1 MAEQPSY
8 STTKNGKRLIY
19 IDGVGWRYAT
29 EHRMTRWPLWKDSRK
44 PGTYMITLNINGS
57 QKLLGTLAGSSAA
70 IYGWMKEHPEEV
82 KAASADAYYYRHALL
97 GTGAMPFVLKPVVET
112 TGHKEQASDKA
123 PASYMQASYMQ
134 ASYKAH
140 DSYKAPTSYM
150 QASYKVPDSYKA
162 TTSYKQASYKA
173 PDSYKA
179 TTSYKQPSS
188 CGGVS
193 TPSAKSRTH
202 FPLPALSQPG
212 APHIELSTLGI
223 KVKESLERMPQV
235 EPKRE
240 LVCYSRRPTHIHFI
254 RAVRGELSRPIGTI
268 IRSFMGATSRS
279 LHMLKAEGKIQWNS
293 AAASIARKASTEKPS
308 LWQPGYCIGICH
320 TEQKLHTRI
329 GYVIENPFFGILET
343 ERHDFMKRTMMLTIK
358 GRRYSGYGNMLLL
371 KEPDRLQVFCHRNHP
386 VTHEPYHLTQDFREE
401 KQAILNAA
409 SDGVVIITPG
419 ISPGEADIMWSVL
432 QNGGYVINIQQE
444 EIPISDKWHPEK
456 ERRIYCSQ
464 GQMLVLSVHDLPHQ
478 TFYDCMGQEIPMTTS
493 YARFHLLNFVAEELC
508 QEGIEN
514 ECGLCI

>member
-70 IYGWMKEHPEEV
+70 IYSWMKEHPEEV

-112 TGHKEQASDKA
+112 TGHKEQASYKA
-123 PASYMQASYMQ
+123 PA
-134 ASYKAH
+134 
-140 DSYKAPTSYM
+140 SYM

-162 TTSYKQASYKA
+162 PA
-173 PDSYKA
+173 
-179 TTSYKQPSS
+179 SYKQPSS

-212 APHIELSTLGI
+212 APHIELSPLGI

-235 EPKRE
+235 EPKIE
-240 LVCYSRRPTHIHFI
+240 LVCYSIMPNHIHFI
-254 RAVRGELSRPIGTI
+254 IAVRGELSRPIGTI

-293 AAASIARKASTEKPS
+293 AAASIARKASAEKPS

-371 KEPDRLQVFCHRNHP
+371 KEPDRLQVFCHRKHP

-409 SDGVVIITPG
+409 ADGVVIVTPG

-432 QNGGYVINIQQE
+432 QNGGNVINIQQE

>member
-112 TGHKEQASDKA
+112 TDHKEQASDKA
-123 PASYMQASYMQ
+123 P
-134 ASYKAH
+134 
-140 DSYKAPTSYM
+140 TSYM
-150 QASYKVPDSYKA
+150 QASDMQ
-162 TTSYKQASYKA
+162 TSYKA
-173 PDSYKA
+173 P
-179 TTSYKQPSS
+179 TSYKQPSS

-212 APHIELSTLGI
+212 APHIELSPLGI

-235 EPKRE
+235 EPKIE
-240 LVCYSRRPTHIHFI
+240 LVCYSIMPNHIHFI
-254 RAVRGELSRPIGTI
+254 IAVRGELNRPIGTI

-329 GYVIENPFFGILET
+329 GYVIENPFFGILEN

-409 SDGVVIITPG
+409 ADGVVIVTPG

-432 QNGGYVINIQQE
+432 QNGGFVINIQQE

>member
-8 STTKNGKRLIY
+8 STTKNGKRLIH

-112 TGHKEQASDKA
+112 TGHKEQAS
-123 PASYMQASYMQ
+123 
-134 ASYKAH
+134 YKAS
-140 DSYKAPTSYM
+140 DSYKAP
-150 QASYKVPDSYKA
+150 
-162 TTSYKQASYKA
+162 
-173 PDSYKA
+173 
-179 TTSYKQPSS
+179 TSYKQPSS

-202 FPLPALSQPG
+202 FPLPALSQPC
-212 APHIELSTLGI
+212 APHIELSPLGI

-235 EPKRE
+235 EPKIE
-240 LVCYSRRPTHIHFI
+240 LVCYSIMPNHIHFI
-254 RAVRGELSRPIGTI
+254 IAVRGELSRPIGTI

-293 AAASIARKASTEKPS
+293 AAASIARNASTEKPS

-329 GYVIENPFFGILET
+329 GYVIENPFFGILEN

>member
-112 TGHKEQASDKA
+112 TGHKEQASDKK
-123 PASYMQASYMQ
+123 QASYM
-134 ASYKAH
+134 
-140 DSYKAPTSYM
+140 
-150 QASYKVPDSYKA
+150 
-162 TTSYKQASYKA
+162 QASYKA

-179 TTSYKQPSS
+179 PTSYKQPSS

-212 APHIELSTLGI
+212 APHIELSPLGI

-235 EPKRE
+235 EPKIE
-240 LVCYSRRPTHIHFI
+240 LVCYSIMPNHIHFI
-254 RAVRGELSRPIGTI
+254 IAVRGELSRPIGTI

-329 GYVIENPFFGILET
+329 GYVMENPFFGILET

-409 SDGVVIITPG
+409 ADGVVIVTPG

-478 TFYDCMGQEIPMTTS
+478 TFYDCMGLEIPMTTS

>member
-112 TGHKEQASDKA
+112 TDHKEQASDKA
-123 PASYMQASYMQ
+123 P
-134 ASYKAH
+134 
-140 DSYKAPTSYM
+140 TSYM
-150 QASYKVPDSYKA
+150 QASDMQ
-162 TTSYKQASYKA
+162 TSYKA
-173 PDSYKA
+173 P
-179 TTSYKQPSS
+179 TSYKQPSS

-212 APHIELSTLGI
+212 APHIELSPLGI

-235 EPKRE
+235 EPKIE
-240 LVCYSRRPTHIHFI
+240 LVCYSIMPNHIHFI
-254 RAVRGELSRPIGTI
+254 IAVRGELNRPIGTI

-386 VTHEPYHLTQDFREE
+386 VTHEPYHLTQDFWEE

-409 SDGVVIITPG
+409 SDGVVIVTPG

-432 QNGGYVINIQQE
+432 QNGGNVINIQQE

>member
-57 QKLLGTLAGSSAA
+57 QKLLGTLAGSSSA

-112 TGHKEQASDKA
+112 TGHKEQASYKA
-123 PASYMQASYMQ
+123 PA
-134 ASYKAH
+134 
-140 DSYKAPTSYM
+140 
-150 QASYKVPDSYKA
+150 
-162 TTSYKQASYKA
+162 SYKQASYKA
-173 PDSYKA
+173 TASYKA
-179 TTSYKQPSS
+179 PASYKQ
-188 CGGVS
+188 
-193 TPSAKSRTH
+193 TSAKSRTH

-212 APHIELSTLGI
+212 APHIELSPLGI

-235 EPKRE
+235 EPKIE
-240 LVCYSRRPTHIHFI
+240 LVCYSIMPNHIHFI
-254 RAVRGELSRPIGTI
+254 IAVRGELSRPIGTI

-279 LHMLKAEGKIQWNS
+279 LHMLRAEGKIQWNS

-329 GYVIENPFFGILET
+329 GYVIENPFFGILEN

-409 SDGVVIITPG
+409 ADGVVIITPG

-508 QEGIEN
+508 QEGIED
-514 ECGLCI
+514 ECGLCIWK

>member
-123 PASYMQASYMQ
+123 P
-134 ASYKAH
+134 
-140 DSYKAPTSYM
+140 TSYM
-150 QASYKVPDSYKA
+150 
-162 TTSYKQASYKA
+162 QASYKA

-179 TTSYKQPSS
+179 PTSYKQPSS

-212 APHIELSTLGI
+212 APHIELSPLGI

-235 EPKRE
+235 EPKIE
-240 LVCYSRRPTHIHFI
+240 LVCYSIMPNHIHFI
-254 RAVRGELSRPIGTI
+254 IAVRGELNRPIGTI

-343 ERHDFMKRTMMLTIK
+343 DRHDFMKRTMMLTIK

-386 VTHEPYHLTQDFREE
+386 VTHEPYHLTQDFWEE

-409 SDGVVIITPG
+409 SDGVVIVTPG

-432 QNGGYVINIQQE
+432 QNGGFVINIQQE
-444 EIPISDKWHPEK
+444 EIPINDKWHPEK

>member
-112 TGHKEQASDKA
+112 TDHKEQASDKA
-123 PASYMQASYMQ
+123 P
-134 ASYKAH
+134 
-140 DSYKAPTSYM
+140 TSYM
-150 QASYKVPDSYKA
+150 QASDMQ
-162 TTSYKQASYKA
+162 TSYKA
-173 PDSYKA
+173 P
-179 TTSYKQPSS
+179 TSYKQPSS

-212 APHIELSTLGI
+212 APHIELSPLGI

-235 EPKRE
+235 EPKIE
-240 LVCYSRRPTHIHFI
+240 LVCYSIMPNHIHFI
-254 RAVRGELSRPIGTI
+254 IAVRGELNRPIGTI

-329 GYVIENPFFGILET
+329 GYVIENPFFGILEN

-386 VTHEPYHLTQDFREE
+386 VTHEPYHLTQDFWEE

-409 SDGVVIITPG
+409 ADGVVIVTPG

-432 QNGGYVINIQQE
+432 QNGGNVINIQQE

>member
-123 PASYMQASYMQ
+123 PASYMQASYKAPDSYKAPTSDMQ

-140 DSYKAPTSYM
+140 DSYKAP
-150 QASYKVPDSYKA
+150 
-162 TTSYKQASYKA
+162 
-173 PDSYKA
+173 
-179 TTSYKQPSS
+179 TSYKQPSS

-212 APHIELSTLGI
+212 APHIELSPLGI

-235 EPKRE
+235 EPKIE
-240 LVCYSRRPTHIHFI
+240 LVCYSIMPNHIHFI
-254 RAVRGELSRPIGTI
+254 IAVRGELSRPIGTI

-279 LHMLKAEGKIQWNS
+279 LHMLKAEGKLQWNS

-409 SDGVVIITPG
+409 ADGVVIVTPG

>member
-123 PASYMQASYMQ
+123 P
-134 ASYKAH
+134 
-140 DSYKAPTSYM
+140 TSYM
-150 QASYKVPDSYKA
+150 QASD
-162 TTSYKQASYKA
+162 KA

-179 TTSYKQPSS
+179 PTSYKQPSS

-212 APHIELSTLGI
+212 APHIELSPLGI

-235 EPKRE
+235 EPKIE
-240 LVCYSRRPTHIHFI
+240 LVCYSIMPNHIHFI
-254 RAVRGELSRPIGTI
+254 IAVRGELNRPIGTI

-329 GYVIENPFFGILET
+329 GYVIENPFFGILEN

-409 SDGVVIITPG
+409 ADGVVIVTPG
-419 ISPGEADIMWSVL
+419 ISPCEADIMWSVL
-432 QNGGYVINIQQE
+432 QNGGNVINIQQE

>member
-112 TGHKEQASDKA
+112 TGHKEQAS
-123 PASYMQASYMQ
+123 YMQASYMQ
-134 ASYKAH
+134 TSYMQTI
-140 DSYKAPTSYM
+140 YKAPTSDM
-150 QASYKVPDSYKA
+150 
-162 TTSYKQASYKA
+162 QASYKA
-173 PDSYKA
+173 PDSDKA
-179 TTSYKQPSS
+179 PTSDKQPSS

-212 APHIELSTLGI
+212 APHIELSPLGI

-235 EPKRE
+235 EPKIE
-240 LVCYSRRPTHIHFI
+240 LVCYSIMPNHIHFI
-254 RAVRGELSRPIGTI
+254 IAVRGELSRPIGTI

-329 GYVIENPFFGILET
+329 GYVMENPFFGILET

-409 SDGVVIITPG
+409 SDGVVIVTPG

-432 QNGGYVINIQQE
+432 QNGGNVINIQQE

-478 TFYDCMGQEIPMTTS
+478 TFYDCIGQEIPMTTS

-514 ECGLCI
+514 ECGLYI

>member
-123 PASYMQASYMQ
+123 QASDMQAS
-134 ASYKAH
+134 
-140 DSYKAPTSYM
+140 D
-150 QASYKVPDSYKA
+150 
-162 TTSYKQASYKA
+162 KA

-179 TTSYKQPSS
+179 PTSYKQPSS

-212 APHIELSTLGI
+212 APHIELSPLGI

-235 EPKRE
+235 EPKIE
-240 LVCYSRRPTHIHFI
+240 LVCYSIMPNHIHFI
-254 RAVRGELSRPIGTI
+254 IAVRGELNRPIGTI

-386 VTHEPYHLTQDFREE
+386 VTHEPYHLTQDFWEE

-409 SDGVVIITPG
+409 SDGVVIVTPG

-432 QNGGYVINIQQE
+432 QNGGFVINIQQE

>member
-57 QKLLGTLAGSSAA
+57 QRLLGTLAGSSAA

-112 TGHKEQASDKA
+112 TGHKEQASYKA
-123 PASYMQASYMQ
+123 PA
-134 ASYKAH
+134 
-140 DSYKAPTSYM
+140 
-150 QASYKVPDSYKA
+150 
-162 TTSYKQASYKA
+162 SYKQASYKA
-173 PDSYKA
+173 TASYKA
-179 TTSYKQPSS
+179 PASYKQTSS

-212 APHIELSTLGI
+212 APHIELSLLGI

-235 EPKRE
+235 EPKIE
-240 LVCYSRRPTHIHFI
+240 LVCYSIMPNHIHFI
-254 RAVRGELSRPIGTI
+254 IAVRGELSRPIGTI

-279 LHMLKAEGKIQWNS
+279 LHMLRAEGKIQWNS

-409 SDGVVIITPG
+409 ADGVVIITPG

>member
-44 PGTYMITLNINGS
+44 PGTYMITLNINGR

-112 TGHKEQASDKA
+112 TGHKEQAS
-123 PASYMQASYMQ
+123 
-134 ASYKAH
+134 
-140 DSYKAPTSYM
+140 
-150 QASYKVPDSYKA
+150 
-162 TTSYKQASYKA
+162 YKA

-202 FPLPALSQPG
+202 FPLPALSQPC
-212 APHIELSTLGI
+212 APHIELSPLGI

-235 EPKRE
+235 EPKIE
-240 LVCYSRRPTHIHFI
+240 LVCYSIMPNHIHFI
-254 RAVRGELSRPIGTI
+254 IAVRGELSRPIGTI

-329 GYVIENPFFGILET
+329 GYVMENPFFGILET

-409 SDGVVIITPG
+409 ADGVVIVTPG

>member
-8 STTKNGKRLIY
+8 STTKNGKRLFY
-19 IDGVGWRYAT
+19 IEGVGWRYAT

-57 QKLLGTLAGSSAA
+57 QRLLGTLAGSSAA
-70 IYGWMKEHPEEV
+70 IYSWMKEHPEEV

-112 TGHKEQASDKA
+112 TGHKEQAS
-123 PASYMQASYMQ
+123 
-134 ASYKAH
+134 
-140 DSYKAPTSYM
+140 YKAP
-150 QASYKVPDSYKA
+150 DRD
-162 TTSYKQASYKA
+162 KA

-179 TTSYKQPSS
+179 PASYKQPSS

-212 APHIELSTLGI
+212 APHIELSLLGL

-235 EPKRE
+235 EPKIE
-240 LVCYSRRPTHIHFI
+240 LVCYSIMPNHIHFI
-254 RAVRGELSRPIGTI
+254 IAVRGELSRPIGTI

-279 LHMLKAEGKIQWNS
+279 LHMLRAEGKIQWNS

-409 SDGVVIITPG
+409 ADGVVIVTPG

>member
-112 TGHKEQASDKA
+112 TDHKEQASDKA
-123 PASYMQASYMQ
+123 P
-134 ASYKAH
+134 
-140 DSYKAPTSYM
+140 TSYM
-150 QASYKVPDSYKA
+150 QASDMQ
-162 TTSYKQASYKA
+162 TSYKA
-173 PDSYKA
+173 P
-179 TTSYKQPSS
+179 TSYKQPSS

-212 APHIELSTLGI
+212 APHIELSPLGI

-235 EPKRE
+235 EPKIE
-240 LVCYSRRPTHIHFI
+240 LVCYSIMPNHIHFI
-254 RAVRGELSRPIGTI
+254 IAVRGELNRPIGTI

-320 TEQKLHTRI
+320 TEQKIHTRI
-329 GYVIENPFFGILET
+329 GYVIENPFFGILEN

-386 VTHEPYHLTQDFREE
+386 VTHEPYHLTQDFWEE

-409 SDGVVIITPG
+409 ADGVVIVTPG

-432 QNGGYVINIQQE
+432 QNGGNVINIQQE

>member
-140 DSYKAPTSYM
+140 DSDM
-150 QASYKVPDSYKA
+150 
-162 TTSYKQASYKA
+162 QASYKA

-179 TTSYKQPSS
+179 PTSYKQPSS

-193 TPSAKSRTH
+193 TPFAKSRTH

-212 APHIELSTLGI
+212 APHIELSPLGI

-235 EPKRE
+235 EPKIE
-240 LVCYSRRPTHIHFI
+240 LVCYSIMPNHIHFI
-254 RAVRGELSRPIGTI
+254 IAVRGELSRPIGTI

-409 SDGVVIITPG
+409 ADGVVIVTPG
-419 ISPGEADIMWSVL
+419 ISSGESDIMWSVL
-432 QNGGYVINIQQE
+432 QNGGNVINIQQE

>member
-112 TGHKEQASDKA
+112 TGHKEQASYKA
-123 PASYMQASYMQ
+123 PASDM
-134 ASYKAH
+134 
-140 DSYKAPTSYM
+140 
-150 QASYKVPDSYKA
+150 
-162 TTSYKQASYKA
+162 QASYKA

-179 TTSYKQPSS
+179 PTSCKQPSS

-212 APHIELSTLGI
+212 APHIELSPLGI

-235 EPKRE
+235 EPKIE
-240 LVCYSRRPTHIHFI
+240 LVCYSIMPNHIHFI
-254 RAVRGELSRPIGTI
+254 IAVRGELSRPIGTI

-329 GYVIENPFFGILET
+329 GYVMENPFFGILET

-371 KEPDRLQVFCHRNHP
+371 KELDRLQVFCHRNHP
-386 VTHEPYHLTQDFREE
+386 VTHEPYHLTQDFMEE

-514 ECGLCI
+514 ECGLYI

>member
-1 MAEQPSY
+1 
-8 STTKNGKRLIY
+8 
-19 IDGVGWRYAT
+19 
-29 EHRMTRWPLWKDSRK
+29 
-44 PGTYMITLNINGS
+44 
-57 QKLLGTLAGSSAA
+57 
-70 IYGWMKEHPEEV
+70 
-82 KAASADAYYYRHALL
+82 
-97 GTGAMPFVLKPVVET
+97 
-112 TGHKEQASDKA
+112 
-123 PASYMQASYMQ
+123 
-134 ASYKAH
+134 
-140 DSYKAPTSYM
+140 
-150 QASYKVPDSYKA
+150 
-162 TTSYKQASYKA
+162 
-173 PDSYKA
+173 
-179 TTSYKQPSS
+179 
-188 CGGVS
+188 
-193 TPSAKSRTH
+193 
-202 FPLPALSQPG
+202 
-212 APHIELSTLGI
+212 
-223 KVKESLERMPQV
+223 
-235 EPKRE
+235 
-240 LVCYSRRPTHIHFI
+240 
-254 RAVRGELSRPIGTI
+254 
-268 IRSFMGATSRS
+268 MGATSRS

-343 ERHDFMKRTMMLTIK
+343 ERHDFMTRTMMLNIK

-386 VTHEPYHLTQDFREE
+386 VTHEPYLLTQDFREE

-409 SDGVVIITPG
+409 SDGVVIVTPG

>member
-8 STTKNGKRLIY
+8 STTKNGKRLIH

-44 PGTYMITLNINGS
+44 PGKYMITLNINGS

-112 TGHKEQASDKA
+112 TGHKEQAS
-123 PASYMQASYMQ
+123 
-134 ASYKAH
+134 YKAS
-140 DSYKAPTSYM
+140 DSYKAPTSY
-150 QASYKVPDSYKA
+150 
-162 TTSYKQASYKA
+162 
-173 PDSYKA
+173 
-179 TTSYKQPSS
+179 KQPSS
-188 CGGVS
+188 FGGVS

-202 FPLPALSQPG
+202 FPLPALSQPC
-212 APHIELSTLGI
+212 APHIELSPLGI

-235 EPKRE
+235 EPKIE
-240 LVCYSRRPTHIHFI
+240 LVCYSIMPNHIHFI
-254 RAVRGELSRPIGTI
+254 IAVRGELSRPIGTI

-293 AAASIARKASTEKPS
+293 AAASIARNASTEKPS

-329 GYVIENPFFGILET
+329 GYVIENPFFGILEN

-409 SDGVVIITPG
+409 ADGVVIVTPG

>member
-8 STTKNGKRLIY
+8 STTKNGKRLIH

-112 TGHKEQASDKA
+112 TGHKEQAS
-123 PASYMQASYMQ
+123 
-134 ASYKAH
+134 YKAS
-140 DSYKAPTSYM
+140 DSYKAPTSY
-150 QASYKVPDSYKA
+150 
-162 TTSYKQASYKA
+162 
-173 PDSYKA
+173 
-179 TTSYKQPSS
+179 KQPSS
-188 CGGVS
+188 FGGVS

-212 APHIELSTLGI
+212 APHIELSPLGI

-235 EPKRE
+235 EPKIE
-240 LVCYSRRPTHIHFI
+240 LVCYSIMPNHIHFI
-254 RAVRGELSRPIGTI
+254 IAVRGELSRPIGTI

-279 LHMLKAEGKIQWNS
+279 LHMLNAEGKIQWNS

-409 SDGVVIITPG
+409 ADGVVIVTPG

-444 EIPISDKWHPEK
+444 EIPINDKWHPEK

>member
-1 MAEQPSY
+1 
-8 STTKNGKRLIY
+8 
-19 IDGVGWRYAT
+19 
-29 EHRMTRWPLWKDSRK
+29 MTRWPLWKDSRK

-112 TGHKEQASDKA
+112 TGHKEQASDKK
-123 PASYMQASYMQ
+123 QASYMQ

-140 DSYKAPTSYM
+140 DSYM
-150 QASYKVPDSYKA
+150 
-162 TTSYKQASYKA
+162 QASYKA

-179 TTSYKQPSS
+179 PTSYKQPSS

-212 APHIELSTLGI
+212 APHIELSPLGI

-235 EPKRE
+235 EPKIE
-240 LVCYSRRPTHIHFI
+240 LVCYSIMPNHIHFI
-254 RAVRGELSRPIGTI
+254 IAVRGELSRPIGTI

-329 GYVIENPFFGILET
+329 GYVMENPFFGILET

-409 SDGVVIITPG
+409 SDGVVIVTPG

-432 QNGGYVINIQQE
+432 QNGGNVINIQQE

>member
-57 QKLLGTLAGSSAA
+57 QKLLGTLAGSSSA

-112 TGHKEQASDKA
+112 TGHKEQAS
-123 PASYMQASYMQ
+123 
-134 ASYKAH
+134 YKA
-140 DSYKAPTSYM
+140 
-150 QASYKVPDSYKA
+150 Q
-162 TTSYKQASYKA
+162 TSYKQ
-173 PDSYKA
+173 
-179 TTSYKQPSS
+179 
-188 CGGVS
+188 
-193 TPSAKSRTH
+193 PSAKSRTH

-212 APHIELSTLGI
+212 APHIELSPLGI

-235 EPKRE
+235 EPKIE
-240 LVCYSRRPTHIHFI
+240 LVCYSIMPNHIHFI
-254 RAVRGELSRPIGTI
+254 IAVRGELSRPIGTI

-279 LHMLKAEGKIQWNS
+279 LHMLRAEGKIQWNS

-409 SDGVVIITPG
+409 ADGVVIITPG

>member
-123 PASYMQASYMQ
+123 P
-134 ASYKAH
+134 
-140 DSYKAPTSYM
+140 TSYM
-150 QASYKVPDSYKA
+150 QASD
-162 TTSYKQASYKA
+162 KA

-179 TTSYKQPSS
+179 PTSYKQPSS

-212 APHIELSTLGI
+212 APHIELSPLGI

-235 EPKRE
+235 EPKIE
-240 LVCYSRRPTHIHFI
+240 LVCYSIMPNHIHFI
-254 RAVRGELSRPIGTI
+254 IAVRGELNRPIGTI

-386 VTHEPYHLTQDFREE
+386 VTHEPYHLTQDFWEE

-409 SDGVVIITPG
+409 SDGVVIVTPG
-419 ISPGEADIMWSVL
+419 ISPCEADIMWSVL
-432 QNGGYVINIQQE
+432 QNGGNVINIQQE

>member
-1 MAEQPSY
+1 
-8 STTKNGKRLIY
+8 
-19 IDGVGWRYAT
+19 
-29 EHRMTRWPLWKDSRK
+29 
-44 PGTYMITLNINGS
+44 MITLNINGS

-112 TGHKEQASDKA
+112 TGHKEQASDKK
-123 PASYMQASYMQ
+123 QASYMQ

-140 DSYKAPTSYM
+140 DSYM
-150 QASYKVPDSYKA
+150 
-162 TTSYKQASYKA
+162 QASYKA

-179 TTSYKQPSS
+179 PTSYKQPSS

-212 APHIELSTLGI
+212 APHIELSPLGI

-235 EPKRE
+235 EPKIE
-240 LVCYSRRPTHIHFI
+240 LVCYSIMPNHIHFI
-254 RAVRGELSRPIGTI
+254 IAVRGELSRPIGTI

-279 LHMLKAEGKIQWNS
+279 LHMLKAEGKIQWNT

-329 GYVIENPFFGILET
+329 GYVMENPFFGILET

-409 SDGVVIITPG
+409 SDGVVIVTPG

-432 QNGGYVINIQQE
+432 QNGGNVINIQQE

>member
-19 IDGVGWRYAT
+19 IDGIGWRYAT

-123 PASYMQASYMQ
+123 PTSDMQAS
-134 ASYKAH
+134 
-140 DSYKAPTSYM
+140 D
-150 QASYKVPDSYKA
+150 
-162 TTSYKQASYKA
+162 KQASDKA
-173 PDSYKA
+173 PASYN
-179 TTSYKQPSS
+179 QLSS

-212 APHIELSTLGI
+212 APHIELSPLGI

-235 EPKRE
+235 EPKIE
-240 LVCYSRRPTHIHFI
+240 LVCYSIMPNHIHFI
-254 RAVRGELSRPIGTI
+254 IAVRGELSRPIGTI
-268 IRSFMGATSRS
+268 IRSFMGATSHS
-279 LHMLKAEGKIQWNS
+279 LHMLNAEGKIQWNS

-308 LWQPGYCIGICH
+308 LWLPGYCIGICH

-329 GYVIENPFFGILET
+329 GYVMENPFFGILET

-371 KEPDRLQVFCHRNHP
+371 KEPDRLQVSCHRKHP

-409 SDGVVIITPG
+409 ADGVVIITPG

-432 QNGGYVINIQQE
+432 QNGGNVINIQQE

>member
-1 MAEQPSY
+1 MAAQPSY

-112 TGHKEQASDKA
+112 TGHKEQARD
-123 PASYMQASYMQ
+123 MQASDMQ
-134 ASYKAH
+134 AS
-140 DSYKAPTSYM
+140 DKAPTSYM
-150 QASYKVPDSYKA
+150 QASDMQ
-162 TTSYKQASYKA
+162 TSYKA
-173 PDSYKA
+173 P
-179 TTSYKQPSS
+179 TSYKQPSS

-212 APHIELSTLGI
+212 APHIELSPLGI

-235 EPKRE
+235 EPKIE
-240 LVCYSRRPTHIHFI
+240 LVCYSIMPNHIHFI
-254 RAVRGELSRPIGTI
+254 IAVRGELNRPIGTI

-293 AAASIARKASTEKPS
+293 AAASIARKASTEKPA

-409 SDGVVIITPG
+409 ADGVVIVTPG

-432 QNGGYVINIQQE
+432 QNGGNVINIQQE

>member
-123 PASYMQASYMQ
+123 P
-134 ASYKAH
+134 
-140 DSYKAPTSYM
+140 TSYM
-150 QASYKVPDSYKA
+150 QASDMQ
-162 TTSYKQASYKA
+162 TSYKA
-173 PDSYKA
+173 P
-179 TTSYKQPSS
+179 TSYKQPSS

-193 TPSAKSRTH
+193 TPSAKSCTH

-212 APHIELSTLGI
+212 APHIELSPLGI

-235 EPKRE
+235 EPKIE
-240 LVCYSRRPTHIHFI
+240 LVCYSIMPNHIHFI
-254 RAVRGELSRPIGTI
+254 IAVRGELNRPIGTI

-386 VTHEPYHLTQDFREE
+386 VTHEPYHLTQDFWEE

-409 SDGVVIITPG
+409 ADGVVIVTPG

-432 QNGGYVINIQQE
+432 QNGGNVINIQQE

-508 QEGIEN
+508 QEGIKN

>member
-112 TGHKEQASDKA
+112 TDHKEQASDKA
-123 PASYMQASYMQ
+123 P
-134 ASYKAH
+134 
-140 DSYKAPTSYM
+140 TSYM
-150 QASYKVPDSYKA
+150 QASDMQ
-162 TTSYKQASYKA
+162 TSYKA
-173 PDSYKA
+173 P
-179 TTSYKQPSS
+179 TSYKQPSS

-212 APHIELSTLGI
+212 APHIELSPLGI

-235 EPKRE
+235 EPKIE
-240 LVCYSRRPTHIHFI
+240 LVCYSIMPNHIHFI
-254 RAVRGELSRPIGTI
+254 IAVRGELNRPIGTI

-386 VTHEPYHLTQDFREE
+386 VTHEPYHLTQDFWEE

-409 SDGVVIITPG
+409 ADGVVIVTPG

-432 QNGGYVINIQQE
+432 QNGGNVINIQQE

>member
-57 QKLLGTLAGSSAA
+57 QKLLGTLAGSSSA

-112 TGHKEQASDKA
+112 TGHKEQASDKK
-123 PASYMQASYMQ
+123 QASYM
-134 ASYKAH
+134 
-140 DSYKAPTSYM
+140 
-150 QASYKVPDSYKA
+150 
-162 TTSYKQASYKA
+162 QASYKA

-179 TTSYKQPSS
+179 PTSDKQPSS

-212 APHIELSTLGI
+212 APHIELSPLGI

-235 EPKRE
+235 EPKIE
-240 LVCYSRRPTHIHFI
+240 LVCYSIMPNHIHFI
-254 RAVRGELSRPIGTI
+254 IAVRGELSRPIGTI

-329 GYVIENPFFGILET
+329 GYVMENPFFGILET

-358 GRRYSGYGNMLLL
+358 GRRYSGYGNRLLL

-409 SDGVVIITPG
+409 SDGVVIVTPG

-432 QNGGYVINIQQE
+432 QNGGNVINIQQE

>member
-57 QKLLGTLAGSSAA
+57 QKLLGTLAGSSSA

-112 TGHKEQASDKA
+112 TGHKEQAS
-123 PASYMQASYMQ
+123 YMQ
-134 ASYKAH
+134 
-140 DSYKAPTSYM
+140 
-150 QASYKVPDSYKA
+150 
-162 TTSYKQASYKA
+162 
-173 PDSYKA
+173 
-179 TTSYKQPSS
+179 
-188 CGGVS
+188 
-193 TPSAKSRTH
+193 PSAKSRTH

-212 APHIELSTLGI
+212 APHIELSPLGI

-235 EPKRE
+235 EPKIE
-240 LVCYSRRPTHIHFI
+240 LVCYSIMPNHIHFLI
-254 RAVRGELSRPIGTI
+254 AVRGELSRPIGTI

-279 LHMLKAEGKIQWNS
+279 LHMLRAEGKIQWNS

-409 SDGVVIITPG
+409 ADGVVIVTPG

>member
-112 TGHKEQASDKA
+112 TDHKEQASDKA
-123 PASYMQASYMQ
+123 QASDMQAS
-134 ASYKAH
+134 
-140 DSYKAPTSYM
+140 D
-150 QASYKVPDSYKA
+150 
-162 TTSYKQASYKA
+162 KA

-179 TTSYKQPSS
+179 PTSYKQPSS

-212 APHIELSTLGI
+212 APHIELSPLGI

-235 EPKRE
+235 EPKIE
-240 LVCYSRRPTHIHFI
+240 LVCYSIMPNHIHFI
-254 RAVRGELSRPIGTI
+254 IAVRGELNRPIGTI

-329 GYVIENPFFGILET
+329 GYVIENPFFGILEN

-409 SDGVVIITPG
+409 ADGVVIVTPG
-419 ISPGEADIMWSVL
+419 ISPGEADIMWSVI
-432 QNGGYVINIQQE
+432 QNGGNVINIQQE
-444 EIPISDKWHPEK
+444 EIPINDKWHPEK

>member
-112 TGHKEQASDKA
+112 TGHKEQAS
-123 PASYMQASYMQ
+123 
-134 ASYKAH
+134 
-140 DSYKAPTSYM
+140 YKAPTSYM
-150 QASYKVPDSYKA
+150 QASDKA
-162 TTSYKQASYKA
+162 PTSYMQASDMQTSYKA
-173 PDSYKA
+173 P
-179 TTSYKQPSS
+179 TSYKQPSS

-212 APHIELSTLGI
+212 APHIELSPLGI

-235 EPKRE
+235 EPKIE
-240 LVCYSRRPTHIHFI
+240 LVCYSIMPNHIHFI
-254 RAVRGELSRPIGTI
+254 IAVRGELNRPIGTI

-386 VTHEPYHLTQDFREE
+386 VTHEPYHLTQDFWEE

-409 SDGVVIITPG
+409 SDGVVIVTPG

-432 QNGGYVINIQQE
+432 QNGGNVINIQQE

>member
-123 PASYMQASYMQ
+123 P
-134 ASYKAH
+134 
-140 DSYKAPTSYM
+140 TSYM
-150 QASYKVPDSYKA
+150 QASD
-162 TTSYKQASYKA
+162 KA

-179 TTSYKQPSS
+179 PTSYKQPSS

-212 APHIELSTLGI
+212 APHIELSPLGI

-235 EPKRE
+235 EPKIE
-240 LVCYSRRPTHIHFI
+240 LVCYSIMPNHLHFI
-254 RAVRGELSRPIGTI
+254 IAVRGELNRPIGTI

-329 GYVIENPFFGILET
+329 GYVIENPFFGILEN

-386 VTHEPYHLTQDFREE
+386 VTHEPYHLTQDFWEE

-409 SDGVVIITPG
+409 SDGVVIVTPG

-432 QNGGYVINIQQE
+432 QNGGFVINIQQE

>member
-29 EHRMTRWPLWKDSRK
+29 ELRMTRWPLWKDSRK

-112 TGHKEQASDKA
+112 TGHKEQASDKKQA
-123 PASYMQASYMQ
+123 NYMQTSYMQTI
-134 ASYKAH
+134 
-140 DSYKAPTSYM
+140 YKAPTSDM
-150 QASYKVPDSYKA
+150 
-162 TTSYKQASYKA
+162 QASYKA
-173 PDSYKA
+173 PDSDKA
-179 TTSYKQPSS
+179 PTSYKQPSS

-212 APHIELSTLGI
+212 APHIELSPLGI

-235 EPKRE
+235 EPKIE
-240 LVCYSRRPTHIHFI
+240 LVCYSIMPNHIHFI
-254 RAVRGELSRPIGTI
+254 IAVRGELSRPIGTI

-329 GYVIENPFFGILET
+329 GYVMENPFFGILET

-386 VTHEPYHLTQDFREE
+386 VTHEPYQLTQDFMEE

-409 SDGVVIITPG
+409 SDGVVIVTPG
-419 ISPGEADIMWSVL
+419 ISQGEADIMWSVL
-432 QNGGYVINIQQE
+432 QNGGNVINIQQE

-514 ECGLCI
+514 ECGLYI

>member
-8 STTKNGKRLIY
+8 STTKNGKRLFY
-19 IDGVGWRYAT
+19 IEGVGWRYAT

-57 QKLLGTLAGSSAA
+57 QRLLGTLAGSSAA
-70 IYGWMKEHPEEV
+70 IYSWMKEHPEEV

-112 TGHKEQASDKA
+112 TGHKEQANYKA
-123 PASYMQASYMQ
+123 PASYMQASY
-134 ASYKAH
+134 K
-140 DSYKAPTSYM
+140 D
-150 QASYKVPDSYKA
+150 PDSYKTPA
-162 TTSYKQASYKA
+162 C
-173 PDSYKA
+173 
-179 TTSYKQPSS
+179 YKQPSS

-212 APHIELSTLGI
+212 APHIELSPLGI

-235 EPKRE
+235 EPKIE
-240 LVCYSRRPTHIHFI
+240 LVCYSIMPNHIHFI
-254 RAVRGELSRPIGTI
+254 IAVRGELSRPIGTI

-293 AAASIARKASTEKPS
+293 TAASIARKASTEKPS

-409 SDGVVIITPG
+409 ADGVVIVTPG

>member
-123 PASYMQASYMQ
+123 PTSYMQAS
-134 ASYKAH
+134 
-140 DSYKAPTSYM
+140 DKAPTSYM
-150 QASYKVPDSYKA
+150 QASDMQ
-162 TTSYKQASYKA
+162 TSYKA
-173 PDSYKA
+173 P
-179 TTSYKQPSS
+179 TSYKQPSS

-212 APHIELSTLGI
+212 APHIELSPLGI

-235 EPKRE
+235 EPKIE
-240 LVCYSRRPTHIHFI
+240 LVCYSIMPNHIHFI
-254 RAVRGELSRPIGTI
+254 IAVRGELNRPIGTI

-386 VTHEPYHLTQDFREE
+386 VTHEPYHLTQDFWEE

-409 SDGVVIITPG
+409 SDGVVIVTPG

-432 QNGGYVINIQQE
+432 QNGGFVINIQQE

>member
-123 PASYMQASYMQ
+123 PASYMQASD
-134 ASYKAH
+134 KAP
-140 DSYKAPTSYM
+140 DSYKAPTSH
-150 QASYKVPDSYKA
+150 
-162 TTSYKQASYKA
+162 
-173 PDSYKA
+173 
-179 TTSYKQPSS
+179 KQPSS

-212 APHIELSTLGI
+212 APHIELSPLGI

-235 EPKRE
+235 EPKIE
-240 LVCYSRRPTHIHFI
+240 LVCYSIMPNHIHFI
-254 RAVRGELSRPIGTI
+254 IAVRGELSRPIGTI

-293 AAASIARKASTEKPS
+293 AVASIARKASTEKPS

-329 GYVIENPFFGILET
+329 GYVIENPFFGILEN

-409 SDGVVIITPG
+409 ADGVVIVTPG
-419 ISPGEADIMWSVL
+419 ISPGESDIMWSVL
-432 QNGGYVINIQQE
+432 QNGGNVINIQQE

-478 TFYDCMGQEIPMTTS
+478 IFYDCMGQGIPMTTS

>member
-123 PASYMQASYMQ
+123 QASYMQ
-134 ASYKAH
+134 AS
-140 DSYKAPTSYM
+140 D
-150 QASYKVPDSYKA
+150 
-162 TTSYKQASYKA
+162 KA

-179 TTSYKQPSS
+179 PTSYKQPSS

-212 APHIELSTLGI
+212 APHIELSPLGI

-235 EPKRE
+235 EPKIE
-240 LVCYSRRPTHIHFI
+240 LVCYSIMPNHIHFI
-254 RAVRGELSRPIGTI
+254 IAVRGELNRPIGTI

-329 GYVIENPFFGILET
+329 GYVIENPFFGILEN

-386 VTHEPYHLTQDFREE
+386 VTHDPYHLTQDFREE

-409 SDGVVIITPG
+409 ADGVVIVTPG

-432 QNGGYVINIQQE
+432 QNGGNVINIQQE

>member
-1 MAEQPSY
+1 MAAQPSY

-123 PASYMQASYMQ
+123 P
-134 ASYKAH
+134 
-140 DSYKAPTSYM
+140 TSYM
-150 QASYKVPDSYKA
+150 QASD
-162 TTSYKQASYKA
+162 KA

-179 TTSYKQPSS
+179 PTSYKQPSS

-212 APHIELSTLGI
+212 APHIELSPLGI

-235 EPKRE
+235 EPKIE
-240 LVCYSRRPTHIHFI
+240 LVCYSIMPNHIHFI
-254 RAVRGELSRPIGTI
+254 IAVRGELNRPIGTI

-329 GYVIENPFFGILET
+329 GYVIENPFFGILEN

-386 VTHEPYHLTQDFREE
+386 VTHEPYHLTQDFWEE

-409 SDGVVIITPG
+409 ADGVVIVTPG

-432 QNGGYVINIQQE
+432 QNGGNVINIQQE